1 MTEVEISDFESNSED
16 LQIYN
21 MMENEEIK
29 VGETGTAFVTLAKN
43 PESKI
48 SPATLNGI
56 LKFTAVA
63 KDDDGNVENEY
74 EDEYNLEEV
83 NKSNF

>member
-1 MTEVEISDFESNSED
+1 
-16 LQIYN
+16 

-29 VGETGTAFVTLAKN
+29 VDESGTVFVTLAKN
-43 PESKI
+43 PKSKI
-48 SPATLNGI
+48 VPATLTGL

-63 KDDDGNVENEY
+63 KDDEGKVENEY

-83 NKSNF
+83 TPNKPRTPI